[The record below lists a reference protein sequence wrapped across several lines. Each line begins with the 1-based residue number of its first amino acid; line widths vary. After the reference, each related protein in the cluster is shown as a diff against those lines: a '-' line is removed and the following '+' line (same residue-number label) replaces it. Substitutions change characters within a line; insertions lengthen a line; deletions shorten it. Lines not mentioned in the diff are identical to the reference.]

1 VTQPKPRR
9 RVLTHRRVLVFI
21 CAVAAAAAM
30 VVAWRVDEKAQ
41 PCWTVR
47 QFIDYNRDA
56 RASLKA
62 KTHFAPAG
70 VQGEE
75 DTVPTDA
82 DYQAWLQG
90 LQQHADRVTAP
101 GLSEHAHRAAQLAR
115 QFMTV
120 MNQANDEIEKQDFLH
135 PHLPPSAKTAA
146 TINREFGAE
155 ISTLEHA
162 CPR

>member
-1 VTQPKPRR
+1 MTQPEPRR
-9 RVLTHRRVLVFI
+9 RLLTHRRVLVFI

-30 VVAWRVDEKAQ
+30 VVAWRADEKAQ

-56 RASLKA
+56 QAALKA
-62 KTHFAPAG
+62 KTHFAAAG

-82 DYQAWLQG
+82 DYQAWLDG

-101 GLSEHAHRAAQLAR
+101 GLSEHAHRAAQLAH
-115 QFMTV
+115 QFMAV
-120 MNQANDEIEKQDFLH
+120 MKQTNEELSKQDLLH
-135 PHLPPSAKTAA
+135 PQLPPSAKTAG
-146 TINREFGAE
+146 TINREFDTE
-155 ISTLEHA
+155 ISTLDHA

>member
-1 VTQPKPRR
+1 
-9 RVLTHRRVLVFI
+9 
-21 CAVAAAAAM
+21 M
-30 VVAWRVDEKAQ
+30 VVAWHVDEKAQ

-47 QFIDYNRDA
+47 QFIDYDRDA
-56 RASLKA
+56 QASLKA

-82 DYQAWLQG
+82 DYQAWLEG

-146 TINREFGAE
+146 TINREYGAE